1 MLSMKHT
8 GQVSVQSF
16 CHKGFSLMEIL
27 VVVVLIA
34 IIFSFSLP
42 AINDSLAASKL
53 TASGDQMV
61 ALLSEAQ
68 QTVSTEGVALEVQ
81 FLKHL
86 PKDDPA
92 GDARYRSVIL
102 LRRYE
107 KGQPSPEASA
117 VGQPLDAAMT
127 LVVGSVVNLPS
138 GYVLSELPQ
147 ASTLMANAVQSSSG
161 SADSGGATQTEAP
174 TQIKILRGGKLEV
187 YSFPESVESR
197 AGFVLRSEGTNLNS
211 SQKWFVTLVKETDE
225 KSGREPDEWKN
236 FYCIQVNPVTG
247 GVTSY
252 RP

>member
-1 MLSMKHT
+1 
-8 GQVSVQSF
+8 
-16 CHKGFSLMEIL
+16 MEIL

-53 TASGDQMV
+53 TASGDQLV

-68 QTVSTEGVALEVQ
+68 QTVSTEGVALEIQ
-81 FLKHL
+81 FLKHP
-86 PKDDPA
+86 PKDDSA

-107 KGQPSPEASA
+107 KGQPSPAASA
-117 VGQPLDAAMT
+117 VGQPLDAPMT
-127 LVVGSVVNLPS
+127 LVVGSAVNLPS
-138 GYVLSELPQ
+138 GYVLSELPA
-147 ASTLMANAVQSSSG
+147 ASTLMANAVTT
-161 SADSGGATQTEAP
+161 SGGAAGGGSGTTQVEAP
-174 TQIKILRGGKLEV
+174 TQIKILRGGKLES
-187 YSFPESVESR
+187 YEFPESVESR

-211 SQKWFVTLVKETDE
+211 SQKWFVTLVKEADE

-247 GVTSY
+247 GITSY